1 MTAEMIPD
9 VKKTDCCGC
18 QACMN
23 ACPVSC
29 IEMKSDE
36 EFFLY
41 PHIDSEKCVH
51 CHACE
56 RVCPALNKNL
66 PENTENKKVYA
77 CWNPDMDK
85 RINST
90 SGGVVSVLSEK
101 IISEGGCVVGA
112 YYRDDFTVA
121 HMIGATEQEILKLRQ
136 SKYMQSDMG
145 LIYKAVGELLKEGK
159 KVLFCGTPC
168 HNAALR
174 NYLRVVPDNLF
185 QCDFICRGVISPGV
199 FKEYLSYLEK
209 KYKGKAVKVQFK
221 NKDYGWNRFSTK
233 VWFDN
238 GAEYIRDRYHD
249 PYMVSYLRYS
259 VSLRPSCYECKYKGT
274 ERFSDVTVGDFWGIA
289 KKDSTLD
296 DDHGTSLVMINTE
309 KGQKMFDSVRDG
321 LKYTECSI
329 DDIPGGNMCLS
340 KSPKIGER
348 RDLFFKDLGKKSFGY
363 IYKRYVLQRKVSTV
377 LKKFGLNSHK

>member
-1 MTAEMIPD
+1 MIPD

-29 IEMKSDE
+29 IEMKPDE

-233 VWFDN
+233 APVTYASRTAATMASASMSRPPLMLLRERSQAVIQVPIF
-238 GAEYIRDRYHD
+238 APMIR
-249 PYMVSYLRYS
+249 LR
-259 VSLRPSCYECKYKGT
+259 
-274 ERFSDVTVGDFWGIA
+274 A
-289 KKDSTLD
+289 
-296 DDHGTSLVMINTE
+296 
-309 KGQKMFDSVRDG
+309 
-321 LKYTECSI
+321 
-329 DDIPGGNMCLS
+329 LS
-340 KSPKIGER
+340 RSMMPEPSPKGWIPAQA
-348 RDLFFKDLGKKSFGY
+348 LKP
-363 IYKRYVLQRKVSTV
+363 STQGMDRTMIRTK
-377 LKKFGLNSHK
+377 LMATAFPLL